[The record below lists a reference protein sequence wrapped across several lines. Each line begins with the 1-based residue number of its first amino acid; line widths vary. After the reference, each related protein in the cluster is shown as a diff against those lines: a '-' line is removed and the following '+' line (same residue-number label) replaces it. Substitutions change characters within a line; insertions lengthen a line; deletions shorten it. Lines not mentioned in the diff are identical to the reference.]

1 MVAFESMTSF
11 ARVHLCSR
19 ENAFHRETVEARVLS
34 QNRTIPSAVAKQDNS
49 ESEMVSYAL
58 PYRKAGIAVM
68 VRNVQFCGARCMSA
82 VAVWTVSEALS
93 GLPPLICIGS
103 QYSCYV

>member
-34 QNRTIPSAVAKQDNS
+34 QRRTIPIAVAKQDNSECCRKTGRFRMLPQNRTIPSAVAKQDNS

-58 PYRKAGIAVM
+58 PYIKAGIAVM
-68 VRNVQFCGARCMSA
+68 A
-82 VAVWTVSEALS
+82 
-93 GLPPLICIGS
+93 
-103 QYSCYV
+103 

>member
-34 QNRTIPSAVAKQDNS
+34 QRRTIPSAVAKKDNS
-49 ESEMVSYAL
+49 EPLSQNRTIQSRC
-58 PYRKAGIAVM
+58 RKTG
-68 VRNVQFCGARCMSA
+68 QFRVGNGELRSAIQKGWNCGYGKKCAILWRTLHVGGC
-82 VAVWTVSEALS
+82 
-93 GLPPLICIGS
+93 GLDCF
-103 QYSCYV
+103 